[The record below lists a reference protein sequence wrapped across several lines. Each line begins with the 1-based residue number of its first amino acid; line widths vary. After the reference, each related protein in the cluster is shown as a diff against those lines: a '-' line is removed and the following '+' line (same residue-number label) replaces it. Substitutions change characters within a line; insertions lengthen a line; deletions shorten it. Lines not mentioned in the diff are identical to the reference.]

1 MYDIKAYFEAGSAE
15 EAVRLLTGHPDASII
30 AGGSDVLVQ
39 LRDGKLAAA
48 ELVSIH
54 GIDALRG
61 VSRDLDGTVRIGA
74 LTSFSRIHTDSVIL
88 TCVPPLAEAAGQ
100 VGGPQIRNIG
110 TIGGNICNAS
120 PTADTPP
127 TLLAWDAELELL
139 SAEGT
144 RRIPLRDFYLGSK
157 QVALKPAELLTA
169 VLIPRQAYDDYA
181 GKMFKYAARDALD
194 TSIVNCSVSVRLSAD
209 GERIDD
215 IRAAFGGAVGP
226 IPVRVPSAEKAI
238 TRQPLSRKALDLFAA
253 AVLQDIQP
261 RDGWR
266 ASKALREQIA
276 VELAGRALS
285 ESVRL
290 AGGVIHE

>member
-1 MYDIKAYFEAGSAE
+1 MYDIKAYWEANSAE
-15 EAVRLLTGHPDASII
+15 EAVRLLLDHPEARVI
-30 AGGSDVLVQ
+30 AGGSDLLVQ
-39 LRDGKLAAA
+39 LRDGKLTDA

-54 GIDALRG
+54 GIDSLRG
-61 VSRDLDGTVRIGA
+61 VSLDPDGTVRIGA
-74 LTSFSRIHTDSVIL
+74 LTSFSRLHTDPVIL
-88 TCVPPLAEAAGQ
+88 ECIPPLAEAAGE

-139 SAEGT
+139 GPCGT
-144 RRIPLRDFYLGSK
+144 RRLPMRDFYTGAK
-157 QVALKPAELLTA
+157 TVDRKPGELLAA
-169 VLIPRQAYDDYA
+169 VLIPREAWQDYT
-181 GKMFKYAARDALD
+181 GKMFKYAVREALD
-194 TSIVNCSVSVRLSAD
+194 TSIVNCSVSVRLSD
-209 GERIDD
+209 DRESIDR

-226 IPVRVPSAEKAI
+226 IPLRASSAE
-238 TRQPLSRKALDLFAA
+238 A
-253 AVLQDIQP
+253 AVTGQALTGQTVSMFAEAVLRDIHP

-276 VELAGRALS
+276 GELAKRALM

>member
-1 MYDIKAYFEAGSAE
+1 MYDIKAYYEAGNAE
-15 EAVRLLTGHPDASII
+15 EAVRLLSEHPDARII

-48 ELVSIH
+48 ELISIH

-61 VSRDLDGTVRIGA
+61 VSRDPDGTVRIGA
-74 LTSFSRIHTDSVIL
+74 LTSFSRLHTDPVIL

-139 SAEGT
+139 GSGGT
-144 RRIPLRDFYLGSK
+144 RRLPLRHFYLGAK
-157 QVALKPAELLTA
+157 NVALEKGELLTA
-169 VLIPRQAYDDYA
+169 VLIPPGAYDGYT
-181 GKMFKYAARDALD
+181 GKMFKYAAREALD
-194 TSIVNCSVSVRLSAD
+194 TSIVNCSVSVRLSEDREKIAD
-209 GERIDD
+209 V
-215 IRAAFGGAVGP
+215 RAAFGGAVGSTP
-226 IPVRVPSAEKAI
+226 LRASAAEAAVAG
-238 TRQPLSRKALDLFAA
+238 QALNGKTLELFAVS
-253 AVLQDIQP
+253 VLRDIQP

-276 VELAGRALS
+276 GELAKRMLS